1 MVDLYVQYI
10 FIQTYFYYFCTPNYL
25 FNVILYEFEFKKIY
39 FVCLQEILS
48 NVNTSEIC
56 APFYLNPKNNMDG
69 TFRFTK
75 PCSVKIVGSHSIGT
89 SLMPL
94 IKVDVSIIMGKVS
107 ITIISLFNLIIFNF

>member
-1 MVDLYVQYI
+1 M
-10 FIQTYFYYFCTPNYL
+10 
-25 FNVILYEFEFKKIY
+25 
-39 FVCLQEILS
+39 S
-48 NVNTSEIC
+48 NVDTSKLC
-56 APFYLNPKNNMDG
+56 APFYLNPLNNMDG

-107 ITIISLFNLIIFNF
+107 IFYKCIFVYLIFLFNLKFFLDVFS